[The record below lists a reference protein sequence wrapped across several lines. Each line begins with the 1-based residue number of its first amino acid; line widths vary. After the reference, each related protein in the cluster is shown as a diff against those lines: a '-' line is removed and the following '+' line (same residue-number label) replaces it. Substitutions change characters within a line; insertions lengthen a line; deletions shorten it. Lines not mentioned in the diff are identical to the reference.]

1 MGMSGRLTETASD
14 SQLQPGWCHPV
25 CPDLPG
31 PFQGS
36 GRAGGPRVLTGQ
48 VYQSSDLAQVGS
60 EFGLRVQGIEFGCDV
75 VGCQLTNSWHEMEQ
89 QLDDHQHNETP

>member
-1 MGMSGRLTETASD
+1 MSGRLTGTASD

-36 GRAGGPRVLTGQ
+36 GRAGVPRVLTGQ

-60 EFGLRVQGIEFGCDV
+60 EFGLRMQGLEFGLRVQGIEFVRV
-75 VGCQLTNSWHEMEQ
+75 VVSYQWTNS
-89 QLDDHQHNETP
+89 